1 MDLSV
6 LICAQ
11 QAGLVQLGI
20 IVRGGDLNWVA
31 SSRHQFEEMG
41 SGWLKL
47 VEAHL
52 QNGTT
57 PRIALHPFVSDFV
70 QTSEEQTFNFHFKTN
85 REGNE
90 SMYVFDGFL
99 SKPGCT
105 SYRLLYF
112 SMEISPNVHLHTI
125 LFHDISLTSGF
136 WWPFITQ
143 SLYWDHVNLSCLTHG
158 CMWTARSNKCFSCK
172 AHKCKIWWL
181 GWVEMFLLA
190 LWFDFSSELDC
201 WRWSVGVCVIQL

>member
-1 MDLSV
+1 
-6 LICAQ
+6 
-11 QAGLVQLGI
+11 
-20 IVRGGDLNWVA
+20 
-31 SSRHQFEEMG
+31 MG

-57 PRIALHPFVSDFV
+57 PRIALHPFVSNFV
-70 QTSEEQTFNFHFKTN
+70 QTSEGQTFNFHFKAN
-85 REGNE
+85 RKGKE

-136 WWPFITQ
+136 WWPALHHTIIVLG
-143 SLYWDHVNLSCLTHG
+143 SCESELSDPRVHVNCT
-158 CMWTARSNKCFSCK
+158 
-172 AHKCKIWWL
+172 
-181 GWVEMFLLA
+181 
-190 LWFDFSSELDC
+190 
-201 WRWSVGVCVIQL
+201 Q

>member
-20 IVRGGDLNWVA
+20 TVWGEDLNWVA

-57 PRIALHPFVSDFV
+57 PRIALHPFVSNFV

-90 SMYVFDGFL
+90 SMRM
-99 SKPGCT
+99 
-105 SYRLLYF
+105 RLTAFCPNLVVPAIASCAFQWRDLLQSTWYAISWYF
-112 SMEISPNVHLHTI
+112 FNQWILVALHHTI
-125 LFHDISLTSGF
+125 IVLGSCESAV
-136 WWPFITQ
+136 WPTGA
-143 SLYWDHVNLSCLTHG
+143 C
-158 CMWTARSNKCFSCK
+158 
-172 AHKCKIWWL
+172 
-181 GWVEMFLLA
+181 
-190 LWFDFSSELDC
+190 ELHAVTNVSHAKHTNVKYDD
-201 WRWSVGVCVIQL
+201 